1 MVSCVVVR
9 VVGFISTF
17 VGEGDLETDE
27 IIEDIAEIEDP
38 LEADLWRG
46 GCWYDLWDLDVEDGI
61 WIDKSFWFL
70 LDSDNDWYLWD
81 LEVDEVG
88 LDLGESSCDWKSEDI
103 INESDDDELETCVSF
118 GGVWED
124 NRILDIMES
133 VIVPSDG
140 IANLPHD
147 SQLGNILLRSDVLA
161 SYWPCSSFIKSQ
173 RHSSWQVSPQFSSI
187 NFSTVENLEDSNSS
201 QKQHFSFTK
210 DFLFLGVLEV
220 KEDWEYM
227 NGFTFGGVE
236 KGVFDDV
243 VGRAGAGGVVDKNRE
258 SLLGIEVVLI
268 EGFVVLECIVG
279 TEDTGVAFP
288 VLRLIIG
295 DDEDSSSDEKFK

>member
-1 MVSCVVVR
+1 M
-9 VVGFISTF
+9 
-17 VGEGDLETDE
+17 
-27 IIEDIAEIEDP
+27 
-38 LEADLWRG
+38 
-46 GCWYDLWDLDVEDGI
+46 
-61 WIDKSFWFL
+61 
-70 LDSDNDWYLWD
+70 
-81 LEVDEVG
+81 
-88 LDLGESSCDWKSEDI
+88 
-103 INESDDDELETCVSF
+103 
-118 GGVWED
+118 
-124 NRILDIMES
+124 
-133 VIVPSDG
+133 
-140 IANLPHD
+140 
-147 SQLGNILLRSDVLA
+147 
-161 SYWPCSSFIKSQ
+161 
-173 RHSSWQVSPQFSSI
+173 
-187 NFSTVENLEDSNSS
+187 
-201 QKQHFSFTK
+201 
-210 DFLFLGVLEV
+210 LEV